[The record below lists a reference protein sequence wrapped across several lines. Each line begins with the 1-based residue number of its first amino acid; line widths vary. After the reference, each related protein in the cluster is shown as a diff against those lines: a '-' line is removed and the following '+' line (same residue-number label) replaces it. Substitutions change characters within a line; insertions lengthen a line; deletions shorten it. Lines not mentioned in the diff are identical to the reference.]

1 MVRQIEQR
9 PNQKEIHSSGEFS
22 ASEAVRGWAEL
33 QKIRPWLKEQQT
45 VGVENFWQSHK
56 AEIIAGL
63 KEIYQITDSPDVEVM
78 SPVHKNYADL
88 PLLLLGLSKQ
98 KITSQQSV
106 QLTVCMH
113 NNVDHPE
120 WKMQRDKSWDIID
133 ELKAAGVPIK
143 VITLDDPLL
152 TGPYLSW
159 QYLLRTSKA
168 KFCAVLDADSIVPSS
183 WLERITKPF
192 KAHPTADFTG
202 GVRDIVG
209 SQPSIEIP
217 ARLYY
222 LLTTVRAVFDKK
234 GPNLAQV
241 GRFAGGQ
248 AAYKMSEVSPFLDQM
263 LGLPQGDGSLAYLLL
278 NNKGANSFAFADA
291 PVLNRVDSYRSAD
304 TLQEYLSKIK
314 YASRAIIPRRIH
326 KYFNLEITYGAQDHL
341 ATLDRY
347 CPWSRVIIR
356 KFNTQGS
363 LSGKEMKH
371 ALQETAE
378 TFCFMENKYVLE
390 FLTKN
395 FKELYTTPDE
405 ILEFCFYFAKACI
418 RPTMV
423 DHMETQGSSSN

>member
-1 MVRQIEQR
+1 MVGQIEQR
-9 PNQKEIHSSGEFS
+9 SDQKGIHTGAEFS
-22 ASEAVRGWAEL
+22 TSEAVQGWSEL

-45 VGVENFWQSHK
+45 VGVENFWLNHK

-63 KEIYQITDSPDVEVM
+63 KEIYQLTDYPDVEVM

-98 KITSQQSV
+98 KITSYQAV

-120 WKMQRDKSWDIID
+120 WKMQRDKSWDIIN
-133 ELKAAGVPIK
+133 ELKASGVPIK

-152 TGPYLSW
+152 SGPYISW
-159 QYLLRTSKA
+159 QYLLRSSKA

-183 WLERITKPF
+183 WLERITQPLKI
-192 KAHPTADFTG
+192 HPSADFTG
-202 GVRDIVG
+202 GVREIVG
-209 SQPSIEIP
+209 SHPSIELP

-222 LLTTVRAVFDKK
+222 FLTTIRAVFDKR

-248 AAYKMSEVSPFLDQM
+248 AAYRVNEVAPFLDQM
-263 LGLPQGDGSLAYLLL
+263 LGLPQGDGSLAHMLLS
-278 NNKGANSFAFADA
+278 NKGANSFAFADA
-291 PVLNRVDSYRSAD
+291 PVLNRVDVYRSAG
-304 TLQEYLSKIK
+304 TLQEYLSKIR
-314 YASRAIIPRRIH
+314 YASRAIIPSRIQ

-356 KFNTQGS
+356 KFNTQGN
-363 LSGKEMKH
+363 LSSEEMKH

-378 TFCFMENKYVLE
+378 TFCFMENKYVQG

-395 FKELYTTPDE
+395 FKESYTTPDE
-405 ILEFCFYFAKACI
+405 ILEFCFYFAKECI
-418 RPTMV
+418 RPTMAE
-423 DHMETQGSSSN
+423 HMGEQRN